1 MICVIKR
8 GDVYCRIHTTS
19 SLGSKSFE
27 FGLRAEPVTGERA
40 RARMTSTADRSEF
53 SRETQS
59 TLHARARGRASPSLA
74 PLSSAEATRLMNGSS
89 IRSLVASDS
98 QWLPARARNRTRG
111 K

>member
-59 TLHARARGRASPSLA
+59 TLHARARASPSLA

-98 QWLPARARNRTRG
+98 QWLPARARSRTRG